1 MAPFRVFGIA
11 ARPLASPPPAVLFWN
26 WLLVQSFP
34 PRQVS
39 PAWVGRFHF
48 AVGRFLG
55 CVAFPESSPPVTVK
69 RPTDPLFEFH
79 LPLESCPTKP
89 SRTDRSQTAPLMDF
103 RSLQH
108 MQEPEI
114 HLARA
119 LPARLVAPSGF
130 GYPLDALLSLVPGRF
145 YFTPAALMGF
155 TLRSFPLSKR
165 HPSRFQPRPTHL
177 PFQSAST
184 PVAEATNRPCRPAT
198 PGF

>member
-1 MAPFRVFGIA
+1 M
-11 ARPLASPPPAVLFWN
+11 ASPPPAVLFWN

-55 CVAFPESSPPVTVK
+55 CVAFPESPPPVTVK

-89 SRTDRSQTAPLMDF
+89 SRPTAVSQLLSWTFTPFSTCKRRRSTLV
-103 RSLQH
+103 
-108 MQEPEI
+108 
-114 HLARA
+114 RA
-119 LPARLVAPSGF
+119 LPARLVTPSGF
-130 GYPLDALLSLVPGRF
+130 GYPLDALLSPTPGRF
-145 YFTPAALMGF
+145 CFTPAALMGF

-165 HPSRFQPRPTHL
+165 HPSRFRPGPTRL
-177 PFQSAST
+177 PF
-184 PVAEATNRPCRPAT
+184 
-198 PGF
+198 

>member
-11 ARPLASPPPAVLFWN
+11 ARPMASPPPAVLFWI

-39 PAWVGRFHF
+39 PALVGRFHF

-89 SRTDRSQTAPLMDF
+89 SRPTAVSQLLSWTFAPFSTCKRRRSTWCGLC
-103 RSLQH
+103 
-108 MQEPEI
+108 
-114 HLARA
+114 
-119 LPARLVAPSGF
+119 LPALVAPSGF
-130 GYPLDALLSLVPGRF
+130 GYPLDALLSPAPGRF
-145 YFTPAALMGF
+145 CFTPAALMGF
-155 TLRSFPLSKR
+155 TLRSFLLSKR
-165 HPSRFQPRPTHL
+165 HPSRFRLRPTHL
-177 PFQSAST
+177 PF
-184 PVAEATNRPCRPAT
+184 
-198 PGF
+198 